1 MTLPADIDEKLVDPA
16 FFAGT
21 DFHETLKQ
29 LRHEDP
35 VHWTDASS
43 YRRGFWTLTRYE
55 DCLRLLQEPENFS
68 SSAGTH
74 IPPLGRELTDEERYK
89 MGYDVQLVVKDP
101 PEHAVLRRPFNPHF
115 SVPAVAKFHGD
126 CERIVDEIIDEIA
139 VKGAAEGVRD
149 IAALLPVRLFLDLMA
164 IPHKDWDTVRAITLK
179 MLHPEDP
186 RFGSPDA
193 ADFNAVIADA
203 MGSLYDYI
211 SAHVLSRRGNPSDD
225 FASLIANKDYRGE
238 LLSEREAGWM
248 GFSVVAGGLETT
260 RNAAAVAIM
269 ELIKRPEQAALL
281 QDDAVAKTAVEEII
295 RWVTPSKNRLRVATK
310 DLEIG
315 GKEIKQGDWVVG
327 WIVSA
332 NRDET
337 VFGPTADQFD
347 ITRDPNP
354 HLGFGD
360 GEHLCLGR
368 NVARLELKI
377 LLQRLFERLPDMRLA
392 GDVEWV
398 HSTNT
403 TGLSTLPIAF
413 EPRTPTAV

>member
-1 MTLPADIDEKLVDPA
+1 
-16 FFAGT
+16 
-21 DFHETLKQ
+21 
-29 LRHEDP
+29 
-35 VHWTDASS
+35 
-43 YRRGFWTLTRYE
+43 
-55 DCLRLLQEPENFS
+55 
-68 SSAGTH
+68 
-74 IPPLGRELTDEERYK
+74 
-89 MGYDVQLVVKDP
+89 
-101 PEHAVLRRPFNPHF
+101 
-115 SVPAVAKFHGD
+115 
-126 CERIVDEIIDEIA
+126 
-139 VKGAAEGVRD
+139 
-149 IAALLPVRLFLDLMA
+149 MA